1 MIMGLNRT
9 RHLMLVS
16 ILPLGLLLASFLPN
30 TIVTTAAN
38 AITAEEM
45 LANPQLEERARNLS
59 KQLRCLVCQN
69 QSIDDSDADL
79 ARDLRREVRSQIAAG
94 DSDDA
99 IIDQLRQKY
108 GDYVLLNPP
117 LDPATMFLW
126 LAPFAFMVLGGV
138 IVLVARRQRGI
149 EDVNELDASER
160 AKIEKL
166 LASRNDRDEPKT

>member
-1 MIMGLNRT
+1 VVILPRMRN
-9 RHLMLVS
+9 LMLVG
-16 ILPLGLLLASFLPN
+16 IFPLGLLLVSLVPN

-45 LANPQLEERARNLS
+45 LANPELEERARNLS

-94 DSDDA
+94 DSDEA
-99 IIDQLRQKY
+99 IIDQLQQKY

-117 LDPATMFLW
+117 LDLATMFLW
-126 LAPFAFMVLGGV
+126 LAPFAFMLLGGV
-138 IVLVARRQRGI
+138 IVLMARRQSGTESI
-149 EDVNELDASER
+149 NELDATER
-160 AKIEKL
+160 AKIEKM
-166 LASRNDRDEPKT
+166 LASRNGRNE

>member
-1 MIMGLNRT
+1 MIMSLNRT

-99 IIDQLRQKY
+99 IIGMR
-108 GDYVLLNPP
+108 
-117 LDPATMFLW
+117 
-126 LAPFAFMVLGGV
+126 
-138 IVLVARRQRGI
+138 
-149 EDVNELDASER
+149 
-160 AKIEKL
+160 
-166 LASRNDRDEPKT
+166 